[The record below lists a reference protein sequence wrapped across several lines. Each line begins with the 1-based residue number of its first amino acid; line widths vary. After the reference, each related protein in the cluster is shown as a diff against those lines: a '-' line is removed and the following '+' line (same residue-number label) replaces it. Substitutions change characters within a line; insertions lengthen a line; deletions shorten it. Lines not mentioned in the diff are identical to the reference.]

1 MEDEGSVLL
10 SFHMTGNG
18 FYANNMHEN
27 SRENGEK
34 PSQMARSLHG
44 QISFLSSFIISN
56 VKYHC
61 FASSLT

>member
-10 SFHMTGNG
+10 SFHMTGNN
-18 FYANNMHEN
+18 FYLFARFLANNMHEN

-44 QISFLSSFIISN
+44 EISFLSSFIISN
-56 VKYHC
+56 V
-61 FASSLT
+61 